1 MSISLDA
8 PNPHFAVR
16 PDWLALHDEPIL
28 EPDLSIIDAH
38 HHLWDRPE
46 HRYFFLDCLKDL
58 QSGHNIH
65 ETVYVECGAMYRS
78 DGPPELRSVGEVEFA
93 NGAAAMG
100 ASGVYGNVR
109 VCAAIVA
116 YGDLLLGSRLAPV
129 LEQYL
134 NVSGRRV
141 RGVRQ
146 ISAWHSDPAA
156 RGSLANPPP
165 DLLNRPIFREGLST
179 LARFGMSFDAYM
191 YHTQLLELVPI
202 AERAQDVPVILNHT
216 GGAIGIGPYSGRRG
230 EVFSRWRAGIVAL
243 AKVPNV
249 NIKLGGLGMRV
260 FGFDFGERPI
270 PPSSEELA
278 AAWRPYIET
287 SIEAFGPH
295 RCMFESNFPVD
306 KGTCSYAVLW
316 NTFKRIAAGTSRH
329 EKDSLFNGTARRVYR
344 LKGQS

>member
-16 PDWLALHDEPIL
+16 PDWLALHHEPIL
-28 EPDLSIIDAH
+28 EPDLPIIDAH

-191 YHTQLLELVPI
+191 YHTQLLDLVPI
-202 AERAQDVPVILNHT
+202 AEHAQDVPVILNHT
-216 GGAIGIGPYSGRRG
+216 GGAIGIGPYSGRRD
-230 EVFSRWRAGIVAL
+230 EVFSRWRAGILAL

-270 PPSSEELA
+270 PPSSDELA
-278 AAWRPYIET
+278 DAWRPYIET
-287 SIEAFGPH
+287 CIEAFGPH

-316 NTFKRIAAGTSRH
+316 NSFKRIAAGTSRH
-329 EKDSLFNGTARRVYR
+329 EKNSLFNGTARRVYR

>member
-16 PDWLALHDEPIL
+16 PDWLALHHEPIL
-28 EPDLSIIDAH
+28 EPDLPIIDAH

-191 YHTQLLELVPI
+191 YHTQLLDLVPI
-202 AERAQDVPVILNHT
+202 AEHAQDVPVILNHT
-216 GGAIGIGPYSGRRG
+216 GGAIGIGPYSGRRD
-230 EVFSRWRAGIVAL
+230 EVFSRWRAGILAL

-270 PPSSEELA
+270 PPRRTSLQVRGALISKLVLRPLDRTAACSKAISPSIRALA
-278 AAWRPYIET
+278 AMP
-287 SIEAFGPH
+287 S
-295 RCMFESNFPVD
+295 C
-306 KGTCSYAVLW
+306 
-316 NTFKRIAAGTSRH
+316 
-329 EKDSLFNGTARRVYR
+329 GTASNASLLERRDMR
-344 LKGQS
+344 KIPCSTEPRAGFIA